1 MENRTL
7 SNSVAMPVLGDGM
20 TQVQGP
26 EVVQAITD
34 AVAAGYRSIDTA
46 VIYDKEAVIGQGIA
60 NLMSI
65 DQIYF

>member
-7 SNSVAMPVLGDGM
+7 SNGVAMPVLGYGM
-20 TQVQGP
+20 AQVQGP
-26 EVVQAITD
+26 EAVQAVKD
-34 AVAAGYRSIDTA
+34 AIAAGYRSIDTA
-46 VIYDKEAVIGQGIA
+46 VIYDNEAVIGQGIA